1 MMKNYS
7 RIILIFFPFLLFSQ
21 TELFEKKNFIVE
33 NDTLRYRIL
42 APLDYDENEK
52 YPVHLFL
59 HGSGERGNDNESQ
72 LFHGSKQFL
81 DKNNREKYK
90 SWVIFPQSPNNDW
103 WGGHY
108 DPYKFDYNIKKSE
121 ALGLVI
127 KLMDEFVQRKD
138 VDNDKVYV
146 TGLSMG
152 GMGTYA
158 ILTRRPDM
166 FAAATPICGDGD
178 PSSVSNFAKKVPVWI
193 FHGSLDKTVLP
204 EQSLKMANGIIKA
217 GGNPRITFY
226 ENVEHNSWD
235 IAFAEKDFLKWIH
248 SKTKNK

>member
-1 MMKNYS
+1 MKNYS

-138 VDNDKVYV
+138 VDSDKVYV

>member
-138 VDNDKVYV
+138 VDSDKVYV

>member
-90 SWVIFPQSPNNDW
+90 SWVIFP
-103 WGGHY
+103 
-108 DPYKFDYNIKKSE
+108 
-121 ALGLVI
+121 
-127 KLMDEFVQRKD
+127 
-138 VDNDKVYV
+138 
-146 TGLSMG
+146 LS
-152 GMGTYA
+152 
-158 ILTRRPDM
+158 L
-166 FAAATPICGDGD
+166 
-178 PSSVSNFAKKVPVWI
+178 
-193 FHGSLDKTVLP
+193 
-204 EQSLKMANGIIKA
+204 
-217 GGNPRITFY
+217 
-226 ENVEHNSWD
+226 
-235 IAFAEKDFLKWIH
+235 IH
-248 SKTKNK
+248 I